1 MQEGSNEEVDQI
13 KMSDN
18 QESKWRPLSVSPML
32 VAIQPHRSAPNQLP
46 APSNEKV
53 LGHER
58 SNFRRW
64 RQGPQTLYS
73 VAQRQ

>member
-58 SNFRRW
+58 SKKVE
-64 RQGPQTLYS
+64 PTETTD
-73 VAQRQ
+73 VAKSSHRC

>member
-53 LGHER
+53 LGHEK
-58 SNFRRW
+58 SKKVEH
-64 RQGPQTLYS
+64 TETTD
-73 VAQRQ
+73 VAKSSHPC